1 MCVRERLFLK
11 SHMFAL
17 CVWPPTS
24 IAWNEGSFCSP
35 LRPVFTGGGG
45 ILLHTMRVGALLLQI
60 RTAKQG
66 YKDTAYQPSLGRR

>member
-45 ILLHTMRVGALLLQI
+45 DFAAHHESRSSLAANQNCKARV
-60 RTAKQG
+60 
-66 YKDTAYQPSLGRR
+66 